1 MAENI
6 NCGGFV
12 FYNNFDSANLA
23 KVELVRVPEI
33 CNIAIS
39 ENETRSCKSLSSD
52 DTFDYEFNLWTKY
65 DCHGTEYQ
73 NNNRTWFYFGVKAC
87 SPGICVRLNIVNLNK
102 QVRMFSQGMCPVY
115 KIIPGQLHWERI
127 HDRPTY
133 KVDQTGSDFMLSFTY
148 YTPENQKA
156 VTYFAFTECAIKS
169 LEGRR
174 LDVLTISSYHNI
186 LNVREDR
193 FDNMFPEKHEE
204 RPFKFLDKKVVFIS
218 ARVHPGET
226 PSSFVLN
233 GFLKFLLNRE
243 DQIALH
249 LRRMY
254 VFKLI
259 PMLNPDGVAKGHYR
273 MDTKGVN
280 LNRMY
285 LNPSENDHP
294 TIYAARNLIR
304 YYHHS
309 YNIIE
314 EQLSP
319 EIESTCIKN
328 KNNIKMKE
336 IQHLRTN
343 VICNT
348 PTRLLQRVKLMTL
361 NERAK
366 SDTGVKYECM
376 FTSNNLD
383 NTCCGEGQEL
393 SSDTHEYQN
402 ILKGKYTD
410 KTTNQT
416 ETNDLSKSSSES
428 GLYLYIDLHGHAS
441 KKGVFMYGNHFTD
454 PEDTIMCMLLPK
466 LMSINN
472 PNFHFTSCN
481 FAERNMYL
489 IDKRDGMSREGS
501 GRVAVYKMTGLI
513 RSYTLECNYNSGRLV
528 NIIPARIRDGIS
540 KTTNHLFVPPK
551 YTPTVFEAVGAA
563 LGPSIL
569 DLTNNNPNSRLPNS
583 QYRSLRGVRSY
594 LKLTQMN
601 SLSASCNKSAYKQI
615 MMHSHYKQHTK
626 IQQKKQNKL
635 FKRYSFFFS
644 MLLCMLLATVQ
655 PYLGGTIGIGS
666 GNFIVW
672 YFAVPLTYLEA
683 GLLCTPHSLYMALKN
698 GYLILF
704 VMIFI
709 YGVMPFL
716 AKLGTYLLIHSKV
729 NIWLLKGIEV
739 LYCMPPPFTSSL
751 ALCQLAQADL
761 PTSVVTTLIGH
772 FGGFFLS
779 PILLYFVLGAS
790 TPPLIGIN
798 VKEII
803 YSTLLPLI
811 IGMALQFSVVNSNVC
826 SIIGIGR
833 YSQGLLL
840 IIAYYWFSD
849 AVSADMSSL
858 QAIDILLCIL
868 IACVAQLFT
877 CCLYWGLCS
886 RWLPRNI
893 LLAALFVSTHKS
905 VGLGSWILRS
915 TYHGSAQGPA
925 VNLPLSI
932 LPVAQLVLGT
942 LLASWIAP
950 QYSLQN

>member
-156 VTYFAFTECAIKS
+156 VTYFAFTYPFSYTDLQNYLKKIDIRMAKHYVTSIDDIYYHRECAIKS

-285 LNPSENDHP
+285 LNPSEKDHP

-328 KNNIKMKE
+328 KNNIKMKD

-601 SLSASCNKSAYKQI
+601 SLSASCNKSAYK
-615 MMHSHYKQHTK
+615 
-626 IQQKKQNKL
+626 
-635 FKRYSFFFS
+635 
-644 MLLCMLLATVQ
+644 
-655 PYLGGTIGIGS
+655 
-666 GNFIVW
+666 
-672 YFAVPLTYLEA
+672 
-683 GLLCTPHSLYMALKN
+683 
-698 GYLILF
+698 
-704 VMIFI
+704 
-709 YGVMPFL
+709 
-716 AKLGTYLLIHSKV
+716 
-729 NIWLLKGIEV
+729 V

-790 TPPLIGIN
+790 TPPLVGVN

-811 IGMALQFSVVNSNVC
+811 IGMALQFSVINSNVC

-833 YSQGLLL
+833 YSRGLLL

-849 AVSADMSSL
+849 AVSADVSSL

-868 IACVAQLFT
+868 IACIAQLFT

>member
-23 KVELVRVPEI
+23 KVEL
-33 CNIAIS
+33 
-39 ENETRSCKSLSSD
+39 
-52 DTFDYEFNLWTKY
+52 
-65 DCHGTEYQ
+65 
-73 NNNRTWFYFGVKAC
+73 AC
-87 SPGICVRLNIVNLNK
+87 APGIYVRFNIVNLNK

-133 KVDQTGSDFMLSFTY
+133 KVDQTSSDFTLSFTY

-156 VTYFAFTECAIKS
+156 VTYFAFTYPFSYTDLQNYLKKIDIRMAKHFVTSIDDIYYHRECAIKS

-249 LRRMY
+249 LRRIY

-314 EQLSP
+314 EQLSL

-383 NTCCGEGQEL
+383 NTCCGGQEL
-393 SSDTHEYQN
+393 FSDTHEYQN
-402 ILKGKYTD
+402 ILKDKYTD
-410 KTTNQT
+410 KTMSQT
-416 ETNDLSKSSSES
+416 DSNDLSKSSTES

-454 PEDTIMCMLLPK
+454 SEDTIMCMLLPK

-472 PNFHFTSCN
+472 PNFHFSSCN

-601 SLSASCNKSAYKQI
+601 SLSASCNKSAYKVNFRLNNE
-615 MMHSHYKQHTK
+615 SK
-626 IQQKKQNKL
+626 I
-635 FKRYSFFFS
+635 
-644 MLLCMLLATVQ
+644 
-655 PYLGGTIGIGS
+655 
-666 GNFIVW
+666 
-672 YFAVPLTYLEA
+672 LE
-683 GLLCTPHSLYMALKN
+683 S
-698 GYLILF
+698 
-704 VMIFI
+704 
-709 YGVMPFL
+709 
-716 AKLGTYLLIHSKV
+716 
-729 NIWLLKGIEV
+729 NITSCV
-739 LYCMPPPFTSSL
+739 LS
-751 ALCQLAQADL
+751 
-761 PTSVVTTLIGH
+761 
-772 FGGFFLS
+772 
-779 PILLYFVLGAS
+779 
-790 TPPLIGIN
+790 
-798 VKEII
+798 
-803 YSTLLPLI
+803 
-811 IGMALQFSVVNSNVC
+811 
-826 SIIGIGR
+826 
-833 YSQGLLL
+833 
-840 IIAYYWFSD
+840 
-849 AVSADMSSL
+849 
-858 QAIDILLCIL
+858 
-868 IACVAQLFT
+868 
-877 CCLYWGLCS
+877 
-886 RWLPRNI
+886 
-893 LLAALFVSTHKS
+893 
-905 VGLGSWILRS
+905 
-915 TYHGSAQGPA
+915 
-925 VNLPLSI
+925 
-932 LPVAQLVLGT
+932 
-942 LLASWIAP
+942 
-950 QYSLQN
+950 

>member
-23 KVELVRVPEI
+23 KVELVRVSEI

-39 ENETRSCKSLSSD
+39 ENESRSCKSLNSD
-52 DTFDYEFNLWTKY
+52 ETFDYEFNLWTKY

-87 SPGICVRLNIVNLNK
+87 APGICVRFNIVNLNK

-133 KVDQTGSDFMLSFTY
+133 KVDQTSSDFTLSFTY

-156 VTYFAFTECAIKS
+156 VTYFAFTYPFSYTDLQNYLKKIDIRMAKHYVTSIDDIYYHRECAIKS

-249 LRRMY
+249 LRRIY

-314 EQLSP
+314 EQLSL

-383 NTCCGEGQEL
+383 NTCCGGQEL
-393 SSDTHEYQN
+393 FSDTHEYQN
-402 ILKGKYTD
+402 ILKDKYTD
-410 KTTNQT
+410 KTMSQS
-416 ETNDLSKSSSES
+416 ESNDLSKSSAES

-454 PEDTIMCMLLPK
+454 SEDTIMCMLLPK

-472 PNFHFTSCN
+472 PNFHFSSCN

-601 SLSASCNKSAYKQI
+601 SLSASCNKSAYKVNFRLNNEN
-615 MMHSHYKQHTK
+615 K
-626 IQQKKQNKL
+626 IL
-635 FKRYSFFFS
+635 DS
-644 MLLCMLLATVQ
+644 
-655 PYLGGTIGIGS
+655 
-666 GNFIVW
+666 
-672 YFAVPLTYLEA
+672 
-683 GLLCTPHSLYMALKN
+683 
-698 GYLILF
+698 
-704 VMIFI
+704 
-709 YGVMPFL
+709 
-716 AKLGTYLLIHSKV
+716 
-729 NIWLLKGIEV
+729 NITSCV
-739 LYCMPPPFTSSL
+739 LS
-751 ALCQLAQADL
+751 
-761 PTSVVTTLIGH
+761 
-772 FGGFFLS
+772 
-779 PILLYFVLGAS
+779 
-790 TPPLIGIN
+790 
-798 VKEII
+798 
-803 YSTLLPLI
+803 
-811 IGMALQFSVVNSNVC
+811 
-826 SIIGIGR
+826 
-833 YSQGLLL
+833 
-840 IIAYYWFSD
+840 
-849 AVSADMSSL
+849 
-858 QAIDILLCIL
+858 
-868 IACVAQLFT
+868 
-877 CCLYWGLCS
+877 
-886 RWLPRNI
+886 
-893 LLAALFVSTHKS
+893 
-905 VGLGSWILRS
+905 
-915 TYHGSAQGPA
+915 
-925 VNLPLSI
+925 
-932 LPVAQLVLGT
+932 
-942 LLASWIAP
+942 
-950 QYSLQN
+950 